1 MRPSSGVR
9 RLDSKHNVNNGS
21 NSQNSKST
29 TDNTNERQGSQLELQ
44 DSDEDEIQ

>member
-9 RLDSKHNVNNGS
+9 RLDSKHNAGS

-29 TDNTNERQGSQLELQ
+29 TDNTNEGRQGSQLELQ
-44 DSDEDEIQ
+44 DSDEDEMP